1 MQHHQRLP
9 IWVLIKHNL
18 ILLSTNKDEQNDRV
32 LQKIL
37 IAYLA
42 SIVACVLLS
51 LLVLTVTAFEIGLFQ
66 GPERQ
71 YESLEKVQVS
81 KIFWGLTPHPQNPQ
95 LNDSLASLVRFQP
108 LSSLYFTPW
117 NIINF
122 YQKISVLS
130 KFILPQR
137 FFISGIRYAFTL
149 LSISVLSFRNKNCDN
164 KCTSKWQNS

>member
-1 MQHHQRLP
+1 M
-9 IWVLIKHNL
+9 

-81 KIFWGLTPHPQNPQ
+81 KIFWGADSPPPEPPAELLTCFARSFPT
-95 LNDSLASLVRFQP
+95 VIKF
-108 LSSLYFTPW
+108 
-117 NIINF
+117 
-122 YQKISVLS
+122 VL
-130 KFILPQR
+130 R
-137 FFISGIRYAFTL
+137 TL
-149 LSISVLSFRNKNCDN
+149 KYY
-164 KCTSKWQNS
+164 

>member
-51 LLVLTVTAFEIGLFQ
+51 LLVLTVTTFEIGLFQ

-95 LNDSLASLVRFQP
+95 LNYSLASLVRFQP
-108 LSSLYFTPW
+108 LSNLYCAPW

-122 YQKISVLS
+122 YKKNICFVQIHLAAALLYIWNSLC
-130 KFILPQR
+130 F
-137 FFISGIRYAFTL
+137 YFT
-149 LSISVLSFRNKNCDN
+149 VY
-164 KCTSKWQNS
+164 